1 MLINMCVSILFLS
14 YAKYSID
21 KWFVFTFNTIE
32 DENRQRCEL
41 VNPSK
46 ILTLLTKCGDFLATN
61 DFLFSFVDI

>member
-1 MLINMCVSILFLS
+1 M
-14 YAKYSID
+14 
-21 KWFVFTFNTIE
+21 E